1 MTDKTFH
8 VYCQFDA
15 LFSLIKKQLQ
25 SRLEKYALLP
35 GHVMLLKTLKEQ
47 PGLAQNELAK
57 AVFRETSTLT
67 TTLKT
72 LEKRALIKKEI
83 AKEDKRTYQLYL
95 TEYGR
100 ASFYQC
106 QQDFSTF
113 RQELF
118 QTLCEE
124 DQKAIKTIFDK
135 LLNTLKEMDNKE
147 AKPCCS

>member
-1 MTDKTFH
+1 MTDQTFH
-8 VYCQFDA
+8 TYCQFDA

-25 SRLEKYALLP
+25 HRLEKYALLP
-35 GHVMLLKTLKEQ
+35 GHLMLLKSLHEQ

-95 TEYGR
+95 TEYGEQV
-100 ASFYQC
+100 FVEC
-106 QQDFSTF
+106 QQDFSAF
-113 RQELF
+113 GQELF
-118 QTLCEE
+118 KVLCEE
-124 DQKAIKTIFDK
+124 DQKAIKTISSK
-135 LLNTLKEMDNKE
+135 LLDALNKMDDKEIKS
-147 AKPCCS
+147 CCS

>member
-72 LEKRALIKKEI
+72 L
-83 AKEDKRTYQLYL
+83 
-95 TEYGR
+95 
-100 ASFYQC
+100 
-106 QQDFSTF
+106 
-113 RQELF
+113 
-118 QTLCEE
+118 
-124 DQKAIKTIFDK
+124 
-135 LLNTLKEMDNKE
+135 
-147 AKPCCS
+147 